1 MDGRQVNETEE
12 QIVERARKVLPAGGF
27 GNVTDGATGGGGNYS
42 GATTDSL
49 AIDDVTGLD
58 TYQYRCVVT
67 SDSAIA
73 PTATSAAATLTV
85 T

>member
-1 MDGRQVNETEE
+1 MSTQDQYLRQDVVAQQNFE
-12 QIVERARKVLPAGGF
+12 VL
-27 GNVTDGATGGGGNYS
+27 GNTTGGGGNYS

-67 SDSAIA
+67 SDSTIA